1 MRKKRNRLAYLPVL
15 AIVIVAGL
23 MSRSRLAVYLPSFL
37 SAYAGDTLWSLA
49 LFLTICTLFPG
60 TRLVVVALLTIAI
73 SFSVEF
79 SQVCQAEWLNTIRG
93 TRLGALFLGVGFKWS
108 DLPCYTVGCV
118 MGVAGDVLV
127 SINNRKTSP
136 NNVLEGIGTGAS
148 NPHH

>member
-1 MRKKRNRLAYLPVL
+1 MRKKRNRLAYLLAL

-49 LFLTICTLFPG
+49 LFLAICTLFPG

-79 SQVCQAEWLNTIRG
+79 SQVYQAQWLDTIRG
-93 TRLGALFLGVGFKWS
+93 TRVGALFLGVGFKWS
-108 DLPCYTVGCV
+108 DLPCYTVGCL

-127 SINNRKTSP
+127 SINNRNTSP
-136 NNVLEGIGTGAS
+136 NNVPEGIGTNAP
-148 NPHH
+148 NPQH